1 MISFC
6 MLHARKLKKLS
17 KAMFKNERWSEIGKL
32 KTATHRLNALY
43 VDGQFFINGHKLR
56 LV

>member
-32 KTATHRLNALY
+32 KTATHRLNAVY